1 MPIKSD
7 REYRAM
13 PVLEMKENRAE
24 QRLDTDY
31 YVEGYATTFN
41 QPYLLWDDGEVK
53 FYEEIDA
60 RAFDN
65 ADMSDVLFL
74 HNHEGKCFA
83 RTKMKRG
90 KAPTLLLEVDNV
102 GLFTAADLSTIE
114 EGRQEHN
121 AIINGLVYQMSF
133 AFTVADDEITKIGE
147 DEYLRTIKAIRKV
160 YDVSSVDMPANPFT
174 DISARSA
181 FEGFIES
188 EKQELLERQKEA
200 EAREAQKRKIKILLE
215 ATK

>member
-1 MPIKSD
+1 MPKKSE

-41 QPYLLWDDGEVK
+41 QPYLLWDDGETK

-90 KAPTLLLEVDNV
+90 KDPTLLLEVDNV
-102 GLFTAADLSTIE
+102 GLFTAADLGTIE
-114 EGRQEHN
+114 EGRQAHN
-121 AIINGLVYQMSF
+121 AIVSGLVYQMSF
-133 AFTVADDEITKIGE
+133 AFTVADDEIKSIGE
-147 DEYLRTIKAIRKV
+147 GEYLRTIKAIKKV
-160 YDVSSVDMPANPFT
+160 YDVSSVDVPANPFT

-181 FEGFIES
+181 FEGYIER
-188 EKQELLERQKEA
+188 EKQELLER
-200 EAREAQKRKIKILLE
+200 EARERQKRRLKLLME
-215 ATK
+215 VENIDEI